1 LSHEKRFG
9 SKSMTTSIE
18 LAGVSIVKMFP
29 SVQCRLKHMI
39 WRIQVPRH
47 KRELVVHM
55 MGTDIMLMNLR

>member
-1 LSHEKRFG
+1 
-9 SKSMTTSIE
+9 MTTSIE